1 MADIKWSAFP
11 SGGAIQA
18 GDQIVGL
25 RAGANTRFNA
35 PVFDSQVVVV
45 TTATQAMTTNV
56 IYIANRAT
64 LVTFTLPTTAAVGDF
79 LSIVGQGAGGWLL
92 DMNPGQQVRVGSS
105 TTTATTGSV
114 ASTNQTDALYLIC
127 ITANTLWTTFAGP
140 QGNLTIV

>member
-1 MADIKWSAFP
+1 MADEKWSSFTNV
-11 SGGAIQA
+11 GALEA
-18 GDQIVGL
+18 GDVLVGL
-25 RAGANTRFNA
+25 RAGNNVRFTA

-45 TTATQAMTTNV
+45 TNATQAMTTNF

-127 ITANTLWTTFAGP
+127 ITANTLWTTFSGP